1 MSPRETSISSSRVR
15 VTAWPGPACSSS
27 PSKVTMDLT
36 RLPLPDGRATTS
48 SPLRTMPLAKVP
60 AKPRK
65 LRFGR
70 FTYCTGKRMS
80 ETLRSPAISTVSRIS
95 ISDWP
100 EYQGERSLLLTT
112 LSPFNADIGTKWIEV
127 GFSLMRSANCR

>member
-1 MSPRETSISSSRVR
+1 
-15 VTAWPGPACSSS
+15 
-27 PSKVTMDLT
+27 
-36 RLPLPDGRATTS
+36 
-48 SPLRTMPLAKVP
+48 
-60 AKPRK
+60 
-65 LRFGR
+65 
-70 FTYCTGKRMS
+70 MS